1 MLRQYRTVPI
11 KRDPFA
17 RASLER
23 RYTRHARGT
32 HTDCRWCGRGLKAS
46 YSYAW
51 VNDAAQGSVAW
62 SPPFCSVGCY
72 RAYTGDV
79 R

>member
-1 MLRQYRTVPI
+1 MPTVQI

-23 RYTRHARGT
+23 TRTGFGRHE
-32 HTDCRWCGRGLKAS
+32 CRWCGRQMKVA
-46 YSYAW
+46 YRYAW
-51 VNDAAQGSVAW
+51 VSDAGYPGRGVSW
-62 SPPFCSVGCY
+62 SPTFCSVGCY
-72 RAYTGDV
+72 RAYTGDD